1 MWMRAIQIAFVY
13 VGTVVGAGFATGKEI
28 VQFFTQYG
36 AIAVVTIA
44 VSGGLFIFLGTRL
57 MIMANRLHAR
67 SYEQFN
73 AYLFGKVSVVVN
85 LFMFVVLFSV
95 TAVMLSG
102 AGAVFEEQLHMRADV
117 GLALTM
123 ILAFVTMLFGLN
135 GILSVNMIVVPL
147 MIIFSF
153 AISLMNESGI
163 VWTKPPLAA
172 FFSPFAYVA
181 FNLAMAQVVLVPLA
195 TEVKDEK
202 TIRLGGVLGG
212 VLLMFILLS
221 SHFALSLLPNLQSYS
236 IPMAEVVK
244 RSLAS
249 FYGLYVVII
258 YGEIFSSFVAGVFGL
273 HRKLAL
279 FFRKPVFVLIALL
292 LAMYAFSLVGYNA
305 LLSVLYPLFGYMSI
319 IFIFLLFYRKMP
331 S

>member
-1 MWMRAIQIAFVY
+1 MWMRAMQIAFVY

-36 AIAVVTIA
+36 AIGMVTIA
-44 VSGGLFIFLGTRL
+44 LSGGLFIFFGTRL
-57 MIMANRLHAR
+57 MMMANRLHAR
-67 SYEQFN
+67 SYEQLN
-73 AYLFGKVSVVVN
+73 AYLFGKVGVFVN
-85 LFMFVVLFSV
+85 VFMFLVLFSV
-95 TAVMLSG
+95 TSVMLSG
-102 AGAVFEEQLHMRADV
+102 AGAVFEEQLHMPAFV
-117 GLALTM
+117 GLMLTVL
-123 ILAFVTMLFGLN
+123 LAFVTMLFGLN

-147 MIIFSF
+147 MIAFSLF
-153 AISLMNESGI
+153 ISFMNGGEI

-195 TEVKDEK
+195 AEVNDEK
-202 TIRLGGVLGG
+202 VIRLGGWLGG
-212 VLLMFILLS
+212 LLLMFILLS
-221 SHFALSLLPNLQSYS
+221 SHLSLSFLPELQSYS

-258 YGEIFSSFVAGVFGL
+258 YGEIFTSFIAGVFGL

-279 FFRKPVFVLIALL
+279 FFQNPMVVLAALL
-292 LAMYAFSLVGYNA
+292 LAMYAFSLVGYHA
-305 LLSVLYPLFGYMSI
+305 LLTVLYPLFGYMSI
-319 IFIFLLFYRKMP
+319 VFIFLLFYRKMP

>member
-1 MWMRAIQIAFVY
+1 MWMRAVQIAFVY

-36 AIAVVTIA
+36 AIGFVTIA
-44 VSGGLFIFLGTRL
+44 TSGGLFIFFGTRL
-57 MIMANRLHAR
+57 MMMAARLHAR
-67 SYEQFN
+67 SYEQLN
-73 AYLFGKVSVVVN
+73 AYLFGKFGFLVN

-95 TAVMLSG
+95 TSVMLSG
-102 AGAVFEEQLHMRADV
+102 AGAVFEEQLHMPAYV
-117 GLALTM
+117 GLVLTI

-135 GILSVNMIVVPL
+135 GILSVNMIVVP
-147 MIIFSF
+147 MMVIFSLSI
-153 AISLMNESGI
+153 AIMNGSDV

-195 TEVKDEK
+195 TEVKDEQ
-202 TIRLGGVLGG
+202 TIRLGGWLGG
-212 VLLMFILLS
+212 MLLMFILFS
-221 SHFALSLLPNLQSYS
+221 SHVALSLLPQLSSYS

-249 FYGLYVVII
+249 FYSLYVVII
-258 YGEIFSSFVAGVFGL
+258 YGEIFTSFIAGVFGL

-279 FFRKPVFVLIALL
+279 FFQQPTFILIVLL
-292 LAMYAFSLVGYNA
+292 LAMYAFSLIGYHA
-305 LLSVLYPLFGYMSI
+305 LLTFLYPLFGYMSI

>member
-36 AIAVVTIA
+36 AIGMVMIA
-44 VSGGLFIFLGTRL
+44 VSGGLFIFFGTRL
-57 MIMANRLHAR
+57 MLMANRLHAR
-67 SYEQFN
+67 SYEQLN

-85 LFMFVVLFSV
+85 IFMFVVLFSV
-95 TAVMLSG
+95 TSVMLSG
-102 AGAVFEEQLHMRADV
+102 AGAVFEEQLHMPAYV
-117 GLALTM
+117 GLLFTM
-123 ILAFVTMLFGLN
+123 AVTFVTMLFGLN
-135 GILSVNMIVVPL
+135 GILSVNMVVVPL

-153 AISLMNESGI
+153 AISLMNGSDL
-163 VWTKPPLAA
+163 VWTKPPFAA

-195 TEVKDEK
+195 TEVKDER
-202 TIRLGGVLGG
+202 TIRLGGWLGG
-212 VLLMFILLS
+212 ILLMGILFS
-221 SHFALSLLPNLQSYS
+221 SHLALSLLPDLQSYS

-258 YGEIFSSFVAGVFGL
+258 YGEIFTSFIAGVFGL

-279 FFRKPVFVLIALL
+279 FFRTPIFVLIALL
-292 LAMYAFSLVGYNA
+292 MAMYAFSLVGYHS
-305 LLSVLYPLFGYMSI
+305 LLTLLYPLFGYMSI

>member
-153 AISLMNESGI
+153 AISLMNGSDL

-221 SHFALSLLPNLQSYS
+221 SHFALSLLPHLQSYS

-258 YGEIFSSFVAGVFGL
+258 YGEIFSSFIAGVFGL

>member
-153 AISLMNESGI
+153 AISLMNESDL

-305 LLSVLYPLFGYMSI
+305 LLSLLYPLFGYMSI

>member
-1 MWMRAIQIAFVY
+1 MWMRAVQIAFVY

-36 AIAVVTIA
+36 SIGVVTIA
-44 VSGGLFIFLGTRL
+44 MSGCLFIFFGTRL
-57 MIMANRLHAR
+57 MVMANRLQAR

-73 AYLFGKVSVVVN
+73 AYLFGKMSVVVN

-95 TAVMLSG
+95 TSVMLSG
-102 AGAVFEEQLHMRADV
+102 AGAVFEEQLHMPAYV
-117 GLALTM
+117 GLLFTM
-123 ILAFVTMLFGLN
+123 LLAFVTMLFGLN
-135 GILSVNMIVVPL
+135 GILSVNMVVVPL
-147 MIIFSF
+147 MIIFSLSI
-153 AISLMNESGI
+153 ALINESDI

-195 TEVKDEK
+195 TEVRDERA
-202 TIRLGGVLGG
+202 IRLGGWLGG
-212 VLLMFILLS
+212 ILLMFILFS
-221 SHFALSLLPNLQSYS
+221 SHFALSLLPNLPSYS

-244 RSLAS
+244 RSLTS
-249 FYGLYVVII
+249 FYGLYVVMI
-258 YGEIFSSFVAGVFGL
+258 YGEIFTSFIAGVFGL

-279 FFRKPVFVLIALL
+279 FSPTPTFVLVMLL
-292 LAMYAFSLVGYNA
+292 FAMYAFSLVGYHA
-305 LLSVLYPLFGYMSI
+305 LLTVLYPLFGYVSI

>member
-1 MWMRAIQIAFVY
+1 MWMRAMQIAFVY

-36 AIAVVTIA
+36 AIGMVTIA
-44 VSGGLFIFLGTRL
+44 LSGGLFIFFGTRL
-57 MIMANRLHAR
+57 MMMANRLHAR
-67 SYEQFN
+67 SYEQLN
-73 AYLFGKVSVVVN
+73 AYLFGKVGVFVN
-85 LFMFVVLFSV
+85 VFMFLVLFSV
-95 TAVMLSG
+95 TSVMLSG
-102 AGAVFEEQLHMRADV
+102 AGAVFEEQLHMPAFV
-117 GLALTM
+117 GLMLTVL
-123 ILAFVTMLFGLN
+123 LAFVTMLFGLN

-147 MIIFSF
+147 MIAFSLF
-153 AISLMNESGI
+153 ISFMNGGEI

-195 TEVKDEK
+195 AEVNDEK
-202 TIRLGGVLGG
+202 VIRLGGWLGG
-212 VLLMFILLS
+212 LLLMFILLS
-221 SHFALSLLPNLQSYS
+221 SHLSLSFLPKLQSYS

-258 YGEIFSSFVAGVFGL
+258 YGEIFTSFIAGVFGL

-279 FFRKPVFVLIALL
+279 FFQNPMVVLAALL
-292 LAMYAFSLVGYNA
+292 LAMYAFSLVGYHA
-305 LLSVLYPLFGYMSI
+305 LLTVLYPLFGYMSI
-319 IFIFLLFYRKMP
+319 VFIFLLFYRKMP

>member
-1 MWMRAIQIAFVY
+1 MWTRAIQIAFVY

-95 TAVMLSG
+95 TSVMLSG

-153 AISLMNESGI
+153 AISLMNGSDL

-279 FFRKPVFVLIALL
+279 FFRKPVFVLITLL

>member
-36 AIAVVTIA
+36 AIGTVMIA
-44 VSGGLFIFLGTRL
+44 GSGGLFIFLGTRL
-57 MIMANRLHAR
+57 MVMANRLQAR

-73 AYLFGKVSVVVN
+73 AYLFGKMSAVVN

-95 TAVMLSG
+95 TSVMLSG
-102 AGAVFEEQLHMRADV
+102 AGAVFEEQLHMPAHV
-117 GLALTM
+117 GLMFTM
-123 ILAFVTMLFGLN
+123 LLAFVTMLFGLN
-135 GILSVNMIVVPL
+135 GILSVNLIVVPL
-147 MIIFSF
+147 MIAFSLS
-153 AISLMNESGI
+153 ISFMNGGEI

-195 TEVKDEK
+195 TEIKDERA
-202 TIRLGGVLGG
+202 IRLGGWLGG
-212 VLLMFILLS
+212 ILLMFILFS
-221 SHFALSLLPNLQSYS
+221 SHFALSLLPNLLSYS

-279 FFRKPVFVLIALL
+279 FFPNTMFVLVALL
-292 LAMYAFSLVGYNA
+292 LAMYAFSLVGYHA
-305 LLSVLYPLFGYMSI
+305 LLTVLYPLFGYMSI
-319 IFIFLLFYRKMP
+319 VFIFLLFYRKMP